1 MTEYEIKDGVAI
13 IPEGTTII
21 EKCTFLFNTDL
32 TSIVI
37 PDSVTEIEE
46 QAFRGCTG
54 LTSIYIPASVE
65 SLSWEPHNIFDGCK
79 NLKSIKV
86 AEGNPVYDSRDNCN
100 AIIKTETNKLV
111 VGSAT
116 TVIPATVV
124 EIGKFAFKNV
134 NIAEIFIH
142 EGIKSIGVMAFKM
155 TGVNR
160 IRVAEGNTVYDSR
173 GDCNAIIETET
184 NSLVMGCSKTI
195 IPDTVTKI
203 NSFAFSGCSDLKEIV
218 IPDSVTEIDSWAFN
232 NSGLKSVVIGK
243 KVKKI
248 HMKAFE
254 RCESLEAITFRGP
267 APKMEKN
274 YHGVEDAFK
283 YCKSVKVINVPVGKS
298 SIYARRLYRGNF
310 SGDFWNPWEGLLVEV
325 PVEKKASKRK

>member
-124 EIGKFAFKNV
+124 EIGESAFKNV

-203 NSFAFSGCSDLKEIV
+203 NSFAFFGCSDLKEIV

-248 HMKAFE
+248 HMNAANHWKPL
-254 RCESLEAITFRGP
+254 RLEDPRRKWKKTIMGLRMP
-267 APKMEKN
+267 
-274 YHGVEDAFK
+274 
-283 YCKSVKVINVPVGKS
+283 S
-298 SIYARRLYRGNF
+298 SIV
-310 SGDFWNPWEGLLVEV
+310 NP
-325 PVEKKASKRK
+325 